1 MIQFL
6 ILFFLKV
13 NTCSF
18 VFKSCNYDCCKSFK
32 KKDFCVVSCISLIKI
47 GFLMIKEIGFP
58 WQLAHL
64 NGVSHSAVAWLLI
77 LRSGIVSGV
86 KTCQR
91 M

>member
-1 MIQFL
+1 MIAVRAL
-6 ILFFLKV
+6 
-13 NTCSF
+13 
-18 VFKSCNYDCCKSFK
+18 

-77 LRSGIVSGV
+77 LRSGIMSGV

>member
-1 MIQFL
+1 MIAVRA
-6 ILFFLKV
+6 I
-13 NTCSF
+13 
-18 VFKSCNYDCCKSFK
+18 K

-77 LRSGIVSGV
+77 LRSGIRSGV

>member
-1 MIQFL
+1 
-6 ILFFLKV
+6 
-13 NTCSF
+13 
-18 VFKSCNYDCCKSFK
+18 
-32 KKDFCVVSCISLIKI
+32 
-47 GFLMIKEIGFP
+47 MIKEIGLP

-77 LRSGIVSGV
+77 LRIGIVSGV

>member
-1 MIQFL
+1 MF
-6 ILFFLKV
+6 LFFLKLIHV
-13 NTCSF
+13 VLFLNLALMIA
-18 VFKSCNYDCCKSFK
+18 VRAIK

>member
-1 MIQFL
+1 MIAVRA
-6 ILFFLKV
+6 LK
-13 NTCSF
+13 
-18 VFKSCNYDCCKSFK
+18 KI
-32 KKDFCVVSCISLIKI
+32 FCVVSCISLIKI

-58 WQLAHL
+58 WQLAHS